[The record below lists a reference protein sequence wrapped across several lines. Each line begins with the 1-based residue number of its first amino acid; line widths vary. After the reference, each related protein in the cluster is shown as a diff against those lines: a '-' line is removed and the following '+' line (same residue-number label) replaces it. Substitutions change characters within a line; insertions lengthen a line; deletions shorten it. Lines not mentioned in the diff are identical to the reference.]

1 MNVDLKCSDNIKGI
15 LTEML
20 ENRKI
25 KITNQSDIVILEKG
39 YDIEDGKIGIVFE
52 LSTLNNLIHFLDSF
66 LGQQENRKVITG
78 KYEGNYEVIKYNQIS
93 YFEGLGNDVFCI
105 VDNKKFKVK
114 EKLYELEEKLRDHG
128 FIRISKSF
136 IVNIIKID
144 QIQPWFNGKL
154 LLKMKDTSL
163 NIYVTRRYLKEFK
176 TFLGL

>member
-15 LTEML
+15 MIEML
-20 ENRKI
+20 ENKKI
-25 KITNQSDIVILEKG
+25 KISNKSDILIVEKG
-39 YDIEDGKIGIVFE
+39 YDLDDGKIGIVFE
-52 LSTLNNLIHFLDSF
+52 LSTINNLIHFLDSF
-66 LGQQENRKVITG
+66 LGQQENKRVITG
-78 KYEGNYEVIKYNQIS
+78 KCEVGYEVINYNQIS
-93 YFEGLGNDVFCI
+93 YFEGSGNDVFC
-105 VDNKKFKVK
+105 VVGDKQYKVK

-163 NIYVTRRYLKEFK
+163 TIYVTRKYLREFK
-176 TFLGL
+176 IFLGL